1 MEHLSLLLTL
11 VAYAICVVAYFTHMS
26 WLIFSATH
34 DDLSRYYVYKIFLG
48 SVILILWPFAILSGF
63 LILFRMLQTLD

>member
-1 MEHLSLLLTL
+1 MEHMLLTL
-11 VAYAICVVAYFTHMS
+11 VAFAICVVAYFTGWS
-26 WLIFSATH
+26 WLIFSATY

-48 SVILILWPFAILSGF
+48 SVILILWTYAILSGF